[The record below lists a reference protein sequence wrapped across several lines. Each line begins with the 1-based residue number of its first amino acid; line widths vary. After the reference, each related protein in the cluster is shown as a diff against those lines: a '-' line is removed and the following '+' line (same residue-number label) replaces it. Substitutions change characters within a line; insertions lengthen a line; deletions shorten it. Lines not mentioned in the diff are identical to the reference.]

1 MAPPRLAYAARVS
14 EAERAAAAPWWK
26 RGVFYQIYPRSFAS
40 TTGRGVGDL
49 AGVTAHLDHL
59 AWLGVD
65 ALWLSPFYPS
75 PMRDFG
81 YDVAD
86 HCGVDSRFGTL
97 ADFDALVAEA
107 HRRGLRV
114 IVDFVPAHTSSDHPW
129 FLEARASRE
138 SPRRRW
144 YVWRDPRPDGGP
156 PNNWTST
163 FTKGAPAW
171 TLDATTGQYYLHSFL
186 PEQPDLD
193 WEHPPVVAAMHEV
206 LRFWLDRGV
215 DGFRID
221 VVHNIGKDPALLD
234 VESRLAPIPHS
245 ALNDDPRT
253 HGHLRAIRQLL
264 DGYAGERMAVGE
276 VFLLDTRRVADYY
289 GRGDELHLCFNFPPL
304 FAPWQAEAWR
314 ACIETTAKS
323 FDPVD
328 AWPSWVLSNH
338 DVPRHRTRYGS
349 LARAR
354 AAAVLLLTLRG
365 TPFLYMG
372 EELGLENALVPPERA
387 VDPGGRDGCRA
398 PIPWRSQAS
407 HGWRGEPWLP
417 FPPDAAARSVE
428 AQRGDPASVLHLY
441 RRLLRARRASPA
453 LADGTQELLP
463 TPDGVLAW
471 RRRAQGDAR
480 TIAVNFRA
488 EPARIEVGGD
498 LAVEIASD
506 GAGEGT
512 RFDGQLGADQA
523 VMLR

>member
-1 MAPPRLAYAARVS
+1 MTPPRLAYAARVS

-26 RGVFYQIYPRSFAS
+26 RGVFYQIYPRSFAN
-40 TTGRGVGDL
+40 TTGSGVGDL

-144 YVWRDPRPDGGP
+144 YVWRDPRPDGAP
-156 PNNWTST
+156 PNNRTST

-206 LRFWLDRGV
+206 LCFWLDRGV

-289 GRGDELHLCFNFPPL
+289 GRGDELHLCFNFTPL

-372 EELGLENALVPPERA
+372 EELGLEDALVPPERA

-463 TPDGVLAW
+463 TPEGVLAW
-471 RRRAQGDAR
+471 RRRSQGDAR

-498 LAVEIASD
+498 LAVEIATD

-512 RFDGQLGADQA
+512 RFDGRLGADQA
-523 VMLR
+523 VVLR